1 VRYDSFM
8 LNKSGLEGKMD
19 KVVDVFVN
27 DIASIRTGRANPALI
42 EDVEV
47 EVYEGQKMRIKE
59 LGSITASDART
70 LVIQVWDQNVL
81 KEVKNGL
88 AAANLGFNP
97 VVDGVVIRVS
107 LPALTAEQRQD
118 YLKLLSKKLE
128 GVKVMIRNIRGGE
141 RRNLQEAEK
150 NKEIS
155 EDQFHLDEKELQNV
169 TDEYTKKLEEIG
181 KKKEEEILGQGN

>member
-1 VRYDSFM
+1 M
-8 LNKSGLEGKMD
+8 LDKENLEAKMD

-47 EVYEGQKMRIKE
+47 EAYEGQKMRIKE
-59 LGSITASDART
+59 LGSITAPDART
-70 LVIQVWDQNVL
+70 LMIQVWDQNVL

-97 VVDGVVIRVS
+97 VVDGLVIRVS

-128 GVKVMIRNIRGGE
+128 GVKVMVRNIRGGE
-141 RRNLQEAEK
+141 RRSLQEAEK
-150 NKEIS
+150 KKEIS
-155 EDQFHLDEKELQNV
+155 EDQFHLGEKELQDI
-169 TDEYTKKLEEIG
+169 TDRYVKKLEEIS
-181 KKKEEEILGQGN
+181 KKKEEEILGQEN